1 MRTDEKR
8 ISMFG
13 TIRYVKSNVWKN
25 KIRIPMFGRIRSEF
39 LLSKNKGRIPMFG
52 RITFR
57 ILIIGKIFCRIKI
70 VGRKTRNLN
79 DWSDAS

>member
-1 MRTDEKR
+1 M
-8 ISMFG
+8 
-13 TIRYVKSNVWKN
+13 KSNVWKN

-39 LLSKNKGRIPMFG
+39 LLSKDKGRIPMFG

-57 ILIIGKIFCRIKI
+57 ILIIGKILCRIKI

-79 DWSDAS
+79 GWSDAS